1 MKLKKMLPSC
11 SPQKAILPFQLLVR
25 FAESS
30 SIFATGYGA
39 QDEYNNTH
47 KVARRTAGQRTTAA
61 RPSYYTGHP
70 THRKEVKFMVTSTPF
85 AARIRFVDSER
96 RSIQTLTRLRPN
108 LMPMQLTALR
118 TIVNNLRSDSHQ
130 TTGGY
135 YTVMDELRQA

>member
-1 MKLKKMLPSC
+1 
-11 SPQKAILPFQLLVR
+11 
-25 FAESS
+25 
-30 SIFATGYGA
+30 
-39 QDEYNNTH
+39 
-47 KVARRTAGQRTTAA
+47 
-61 RPSYYTGHP
+61 
-70 THRKEVKFMVTSTPF
+70 MVTSTPF